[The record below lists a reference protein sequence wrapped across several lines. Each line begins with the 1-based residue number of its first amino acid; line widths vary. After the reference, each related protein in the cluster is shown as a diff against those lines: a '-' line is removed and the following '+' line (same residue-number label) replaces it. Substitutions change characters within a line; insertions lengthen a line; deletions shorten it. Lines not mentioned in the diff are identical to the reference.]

1 MKRRLFLTFFFQLC
15 LMQCWAVEFESI
27 LKTSA
32 EVYERER
39 IYHKTPLAWK
49 ADNNQWIEL
58 PSNIMPLVERGM
70 MTLEILDINE
80 SDDKFM
86 REVKW
91 LTRSVIENGLEGVG
105 PFRWDHSGE
114 KYVIFSAEI
123 PENLRNWVALPV
135 NKILMY
141 SLSKNTR
148 TQFQFAADN
157 DGSSH
162 AVSLTIEN
170 TSSSPLWIKKLVDIV
185 LVPTGHGK
193 EPKDCLHIE
202 RDDNSTVVF
211 DRQYDQIESGQQM
224 VIHYPVDPVFANQLV
239 GVNRILVPICYRL
252 EENGPVNVEL
262 LAFHLAIAVD

>member
-1 MKRRLFLTFFFQLC
+1 
-15 LMQCWAVEFESI
+15 MQCWAAEFESI
-27 LKTSA
+27 LKASA
-32 EVYERER
+32 EVYARER
-39 IYHKTPLAWK
+39 IFHKTQLAWK
-49 ADNNQWIEL
+49 ADDNQWIEL
-58 PSNIMPLVERGM
+58 PTNIMPLVERGEM
-70 MTLEILDINE
+70 ALEILEIKEN
-80 SDDKFM
+80 DDKFM

-91 LTRSVIENGLEGVG
+91 LTHSVIENGLEGVG

-114 KYVIFSAEI
+114 MYVIFSAEI
-123 PENLRNWVALPV
+123 PENLRKWVASPV

-148 TQFQFAADN
+148 THFQIAADY
-157 DGSSH
+157 DGPSH

-185 LVPTGHGK
+185 LVPTGHGE

-224 VIHYPVDPVFANQLV
+224 VIHYPVDPVSANQLV